1 MTLTFRKPAP
11 HDAAEIEAFKAEFA
25 ADGSGMDGTGI
36 LFRANA
42 EEWLA
47 YIDQME
53 SDTPGSVPCLQY
65 GLFDESNR
73 LLGMLQIRLRLV
85 GYLVDFGG
93 HIGYCVRPSERRKG
107 YAKDML
113 RRALDICREKGL
125 DRVLVT
131 CLEDNLGSARTIENC
146 GGTLE
151 KIVFDDRNYQANMR
165 RYWIDLSI

>member
-1 MTLTFRKPAP
+1 MAHIFRKPTRQDIP
-11 HDAAEIEAFKAEFA
+11 EIEAFKAEFA
-25 ADGSGMDGTGI
+25 ADGSSMDGTGI
-36 LFRANA
+36 LFRASA

-53 SDTPGSVPCLQY
+53 ADTPGSVPCLQY
-65 GLFDESNR
+65 GLFDESGR
-73 LLGMLQIRLRLV
+73 LLGLLQIRLRLL

-107 YAKDML
+107 CAVEML
-113 RRALDICREKGL
+113 RRALGICRERGL

-131 CLEDNLGSARTIENC
+131 CLEDNLGSARTIERC

-151 KIVFDDRNYQANMR
+151 KIVYDDRNYHANMK
-165 RYWIDLSI
+165 RYWIEL